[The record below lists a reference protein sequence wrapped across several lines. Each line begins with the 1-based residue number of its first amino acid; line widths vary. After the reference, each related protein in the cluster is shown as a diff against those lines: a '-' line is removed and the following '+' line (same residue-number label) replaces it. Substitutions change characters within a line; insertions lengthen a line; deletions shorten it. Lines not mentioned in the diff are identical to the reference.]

1 MRLRKGIAMAALL
14 VLTTAGLVVATPVQS
29 ARVDGVVQ
37 APHSIYVNV
46 PVPGM
51 LPAYLCNSPMKS
63 SDCAEDT
70 IGWVGSSED
79 DRVKA

>member
-1 MRLRKGIAMAALL
+1 MRLGKRF
-14 VLTTAGLVVATPVQS
+14 VLDAVMVLCFGGLSVASPVQVHVPV
-29 ARVDGVVQ
+29 APVQ

-51 LPAYLCNSPMKS
+51 LPAYLCDSPMKS
-63 SDCAEDT
+63 SDCPEDT
-70 IGWVGSSED
+70 IGWAGSSED